1 MNALNY
7 RKVGLFMP
15 NTVQTQEKKIQQ
27 IEQHIPLSNQTYPC
41 IFFYQVNQKARI
53 LALTK
58 LKWTRNLD
66 VKLLE
71 DFSLHRDKFYTES
84 LRL

>member
-41 IFFYQVNQKARI
+41 NFFLPGQP
-53 LALTK
+53 
-58 LKWTRNLD
+58 
-66 VKLLE
+66 
-71 DFSLHRDKFYTES
+71 ES
-84 LRL
+84 KDLGPY